1 MIKKNDSTLEKSSS
15 TKHATNIVSKS
26 SPIIDSPEKGPSKV
40 VSPKE
45 IQVLKYN
52 KISINYIHTGEILD
66 WNKIV
71 INNIFAFKVV
81 FDITRNDD
89 EI

>member
-1 MIKKNDSTLEKSSS
+1 
-15 TKHATNIVSKS
+15 VSKS
-26 SPIIDSPEKGPSKV
+26 SPIIDPPEERPSKV

-52 KISINYIHTGEILD
+52 KISINYIHIGEILD
-66 WNKIV
+66 RNKIV
-71 INNIFAFKVV
+71 INNVIAFKVA

>member
-1 MIKKNDSTLEKSSS
+1 
-15 TKHATNIVSKS
+15 VSKS
-26 SPIIDSPEKGPSKV
+26 SPIIDPPEERPSKV
-40 VSPKE
+40 VSPTE

-52 KISINYIHTGEILD
+52 KISINYIHIAEILD
-66 WNKIV
+66 RNKIV
-71 INNIFAFKVV
+71 INNVIAFKVA

>member
-1 MIKKNDSTLEKSSS
+1 
-15 TKHATNIVSKS
+15 VSKS
-26 SPIIDSPEKGPSKV
+26 SPIIDPPEERPSKV
-40 VSPKE
+40 VSLKE

-52 KISINYIHTGEILD
+52 KISIKYIHIGEILD
-66 WNKIV
+66 RNKIV
-71 INNIFAFKVV
+71 INNVIAFKVA

>member
-1 MIKKNDSTLEKSSS
+1 M
-15 TKHATNIVSKS
+15 SKS
-26 SPIIDSPEKGPSKV
+26 SPIIDPPEERPSKV

-52 KISINYIHTGEILD
+52 KISINYIHIGEILD
-66 WNKIV
+66 RNKIV
-71 INNIFAFKVV
+71 INNVIAFKVA

>member
-1 MIKKNDSTLEKSSS
+1 
-15 TKHATNIVSKS
+15 
-26 SPIIDSPEKGPSKV
+26 V

-52 KISINYIHTGEILD
+52 KISINYIHTEEILD

-71 INNIFAFKVV
+71 INNVFAFKVV

>member
-1 MIKKNDSTLEKSSS
+1 M
-15 TKHATNIVSKS
+15 SKS
-26 SPIIDSPEKGPSKV
+26 SPIIDPPEERPSKV
-40 VSPKE
+40 VSPTE

-52 KISINYIHTGEILD
+52 KISINYIHIAEILD
-66 WNKIV
+66 RNKIV
-71 INNIFAFKVV
+71 INNVIAFKVA

>member
-1 MIKKNDSTLEKSSS
+1 
-15 TKHATNIVSKS
+15 VSKS
-26 SPIIDSPEKGPSKV
+26 SPIIDPPEERPSKV
-40 VSPKE
+40 VSLKE

-52 KISINYIHTGEILD
+52 KISINYIHIGEILD
-66 WNKIV
+66 RNKIV
-71 INNIFAFKVV
+71 INNVIAFKVA